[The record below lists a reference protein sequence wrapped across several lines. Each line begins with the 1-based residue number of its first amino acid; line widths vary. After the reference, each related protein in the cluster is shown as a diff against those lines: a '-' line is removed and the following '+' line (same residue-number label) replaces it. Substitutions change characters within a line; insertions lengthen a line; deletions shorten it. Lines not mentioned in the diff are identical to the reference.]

1 MMVNISRKSGHHF
14 APWVN
19 VLSIGCSIG
28 LGLFAPVFQ
37 VLAASKVSALYGSL
51 EISVPVS
58 DIETFAKSGAMSEE
72 FKTYAQILSPQQQSD
87 LRSVLQEK
95 LDVNTLSLERFG
107 GTPMGQELLK
117 RLSNVLQTDPGQDGG
132 ALLLK
137 GILVAAQDPQGLTIL
152 SLIRNFP
159 VDDLRIKVE
168 PLLQAKTEL
177 TALIKYRD
185 TTITAIAKQMET
197 ETAANS
203 PINFVKEPDLRKLG
217 SFKVQR
223 KNLNL
228 ANHRDRR
235 SVVGRSMGSQVKAEL
250 YVPQGLGKPAPV
262 VVISHGLGSAPLDFS
277 YLAEHL
283 ASYGFVVALP
293 QHAGSDATR
302 LQSILDGQAKG
313 DISPAEFIN
322 RPLDIKSLL
331 DDLSR
336 LSKTDPTLKG
346 QLDLKQIGV
355 IGHSFGG
362 YTGLALAGA
371 GINRDRLRNQCVDTQ
386 PTFNLSL
393 ILQCRAKALPPIK
406 YNLADPRIKAAI
418 AINPLVST
426 IFGPEG
432 IGNIRIP
439 TMLVSS
445 GNDVVTPAILEQIHP
460 FLWLNAPNKYL
471 ALLSNAGHTFAM
483 DPPQKVGTLSN
494 SVKGLDALLFGVEP
508 QLSREYLKA
517 LSVAFMQTHLGNRP
531 EARNFLSAAYAK
543 YLTRK
548 PVQLELVQSLTS
560 KQLEQ
565 AYGYP
570 LPIPI
575 VPPLA
580 PIAAPSYL
588 NP

>member
-1 MMVNISRKSGHHF
+1 MMVNTSRKSVHHF

-28 LGLFAPVFQ
+28 WGIFAPVFP

-58 DIETFAKSGAMSEE
+58 DIEAFAKSGAMSED

-117 RLSNVLQTDPGQDGG
+117 RLSTILQTEPRQDGG

-159 VDDLRIKVE
+159 VNDLRIKVE

-185 TTITAIAKQMET
+185 TSIAAISKEMEA
-197 ETAANS
+197 EIAAT
-203 PINFVKEPDLRKLG
+203 PPTNFVKEPDLRKLG
-217 SFKVQR
+217 PFKVQR
-223 KNLNL
+223 KTLNL
-228 ANHRDRR
+228 PNHRNRQ
-235 SVVGRSMGSQVKAEL
+235 SVGGRSTDLPFNAEL
-250 YVPQGLGKPAPV
+250 YLPQGLGKPSPV
-262 VVISHGLGSAPLDFS
+262 VVISHGLGSSPLDFN

-293 QHAGSDATR
+293 QHSGSDATR
-302 LQSILDGQAKG
+302 LQSILDGRSKG
-313 DISPAEFIN
+313 DISPAEFVD
-322 RPLDIKSLL
+322 RPQDVKSLL
-331 DDLSR
+331 DELSR
-336 LSKTDPTLKG
+336 LSQTDPTLKG
-346 QLDLKQIGV
+346 RLDLQQIGA

-362 YTGLALAGA
+362 YTSLALAGA

-393 ILQCRAKALPPIK
+393 ILQCRAKSLPSVN
-406 YNLADPRIKAAI
+406 YNLADPRIKAVI
-418 AINPLVST
+418 AINPLVGT

-432 IGNIRIP
+432 IGKIRIP
-439 TMLVSS
+439 TMLVSGS
-445 GNDVVTPAILEQIHP
+445 HDVVTPAILEQIHP

-471 ALLSNAGHTFAM
+471 ALLNNAGHTFSMA
-483 DPPQKVGTLSN
+483 PPQTRGTLSN
-494 SVKGLDALLFGVEP
+494 SVKGLDALLFGAEP

-517 LSVAFMQTHLGNRP
+517 LSVAFMQTYLGNRP
-531 EARNFLSAAYAK
+531 ETRNYLSAAYAK

-548 PVQLELVQSLTS
+548 PVQLELVRSLTA

-565 AYGYP
+565 AYGSP

-580 PIAAPSYL
+580 PAAAPSYL